1 MRLNPQNRGFIRNQ
15 VLRVSC
21 VEKASLPSLCVA
33 DEQFR
38 LTQFEQDLMR
48 VRYPVLVFDLN
59 PEVTANNERIGCQN
73 GKQQ

>member
-1 MRLNPQNRGFIRNQ
+1 
-15 VLRVSC
+15 
-21 VEKASLPSLCVA
+21 
-33 DEQFR
+33 
-38 LTQFEQDLMR
+38 MR